1 MAKLNTTYVYKQ
13 FMNSVKKAKEDVEE
27 RLVALL
33 DRIGK
38 DTTDK
43 VKEYVNLYFYD
54 SVAPSDAYNRL
65 AGAGGFLDTITYE
78 INVKDISVKIY
89 CDWEKLNFSP
99 DPGHLGHHIGFDG
112 EHFTTGLYDYI
123 MDGNWHS
130 SKIVAKPRHY
140 CNGIQPELA
149 ESINKWLG
157 DYATKKVRDNLAN
170 AGYDVKIINQDL
182 STY

>member
-1 MAKLNTTYVYKQ
+1 MTKLNATYVYKQ

-54 SVAPSDAYNRL
+54 SVMSSDSYNRL

>member
-1 MAKLNTTYVYKQ
+1 MTKLNATYVYKQ
-13 FMNSVKKAKEDVEE
+13 FMSSVKKAKEDVEK
-27 RLVALL
+27 RLVSLL

-78 INVKDISVKIY
+78 IDKSNISVKIY
-89 CDWEKLNFSP
+89 CDWERLNFSA
-99 DPGHLGHHIGFDG
+99 DPGHFGHHIGFDG

-123 MDGNWHS
+123 MDGNWS
-130 SKIVAKPRHY
+130 GGIVARPRNY
-140 CNGIQPELA
+140 CSGIWPELSD
-149 ESINKWLG
+149 SINQWLG
-157 DYATKKVRDNLAN
+157 DYATKRVREDLSN
-170 AGYDVKIINQDL
+170 AGYSVIINNASL
-182 STY
+182 SKY